1 MPSEVNSPTVRA
13 AIYVRVSSDL
23 LSPASIDDQLR
34 VCAERAA
41 KEGWEV
47 VESYIDQGIP
57 GTSLSRRGILKLLED
72 AARTFDIILTESLD
86 RLSRDQEDLATSTSA
101 CASGAGGSSPWPKA
115 RQTSCTSA
123 QGDHGRALPQRPG
136 RSPGTLHD
144 PSPTIAL
151 VTDHEIHPQACPCPG
166 PGRPRGREV

>member
-1 MPSEVNSPTVRA
+1 MPSEVNSPAVRA
-13 AIYVRVSSDL
+13 ALYARVSSDL
-23 LSPASIDDQLR
+23 QSPASIDDQLR

-57 GTSLSRRGILKLLED
+57 GTSLSRRGIQKLLED

-86 RLSRDQEDLATSTSA
+86 RLSRDQEDLATSISA

-115 RQTSCTSA
+115 RQTSCTS
-123 QGDHGRALPQRPG
+123 GSKGPRARSTSTTWPIARCLARPIPYD
-136 RSPGTLHD
+136 RSGNG
-144 PSPTIAL
+144 S
-151 VTDHEIHPQACPCPG
+151 
-166 PGRPRGREV
+166 